1 MANYGLK
8 WEQTTSI
15 NIGLDFGFFNNRL
28 NGSIDY
34 YHMPTK
40 DLLVNRTLPILGGF
54 DNVTTNLGEVLNQ
67 GVEVSLNSTNIQNKN
82 FTWGTSFGLSH
93 NKNQI
98 KHLFY
103 TYDEM
108 VRKTMYQTKAGSL
121 VRISILFGTTK

>member
-54 DNVTTNLGEVLNQ
+54 DNVTTNLG
-67 GVEVSLNSTNIQNKN
+67 
-82 FTWGTSFGLSH
+82 
-93 NKNQI
+93 
-98 KHLFY
+98 
-103 TYDEM
+103 
-108 VRKTMYQTKAGSL
+108 RC
-121 VRISILFGTTK
+121 